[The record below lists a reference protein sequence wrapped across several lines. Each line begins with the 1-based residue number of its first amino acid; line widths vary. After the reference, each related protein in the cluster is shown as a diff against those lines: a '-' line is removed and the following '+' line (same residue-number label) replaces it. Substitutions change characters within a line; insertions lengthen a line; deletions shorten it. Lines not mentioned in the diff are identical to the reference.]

1 MTVFSTTSALFA
13 APYVFASVTLP
24 MAVMPGSAPGGADSL
39 QTVLPNG
46 IVVLTRQREGADVI
60 AMQVLVG
67 SGSRDEADDEAG
79 ATKLWE
85 QLMLQGTPTRPTPGD
100 VLRHFSITGGM
111 LGTRAGW
118 ENFSLSTVARGPDF
132 PEALNVL
139 ADILMSSGF
148 TDDLIERARRT
159 SLDDVARRKNAP
171 ARWIRDVQLEE
182 LYGHE
187 IARRT
192 PSGDAESL
200 QTLTPDAL
208 RQFHAQHFV
217 GSNMIVSVV
226 GNVSH
231 EDAVA
236 MVGNALGAV
245 PSGQRPVR
253 TPLPPV
259 EAKPGWKEVKAGSDQ
274 AEVVLSV
281 PAVGRLHPDY
291 YPLLIYDRIMGLPS
305 GPLFGEVRDRY
316 GLAYSVGSGMMTFRE
331 TGDWSI
337 AAGTEAG
344 NAERL
349 RDIALEQVRN
359 MRGDKITEA
368 SVEAIKRYLLGT
380 FVVGLE
386 QYADDA
392 MALGALAYNGQT
404 LDDHRDRIRA
414 VTAADVQR
422 VVETYLDPEK
432 FTAVVLRP

>member
-1 MTVFSTTSALFA
+1 MTVLGATSVLFA
-13 APYVFASVTLP
+13 APYMLASVAFP
-24 MAVMPGSAPGGADSL
+24 MAAPPGKAPGNAEAA

-46 IVVLTRQREGADVI
+46 ITVYTRERAGADVI
-60 AMQVLVG
+60 AMQLLVG
-67 SGSRDEADDEAG
+67 SGSRDESDDEAG

-85 QLMLQGTPTRPTPGD
+85 QLMLQGTPTRPTPAD

-111 LGTRAGW
+111 IATRASW
-118 ENFSLSTVARGPDF
+118 ENFWISTVVRGTDF

-139 ADILMSSGF
+139 ADILMSSGSN
-148 TDDLIERARRT
+148 DEVIERARRT

-171 ARWIRDVQLEE
+171 ARWIRDVQMEE
-182 LYGHE
+182 LYGRDL
-187 IARRT
+187 ARRT
-192 PSGDAESL
+192 PAGDAESL
-200 QTLTPDAL
+200 QSLSTDAL
-208 RQFHAQHFV
+208 RRFHAEHFR
-217 GSNMIVSVV
+217 GGNIIVAIV

-231 EDAVA
+231 DDAVA
-236 MVGNALGAV
+236 MVDAALGVV
-245 PSGQRPVR
+245 PAGERPNR
-253 TPLPPV
+253 KPLPPLV
-259 EAKPGWKEVKAGSDQ
+259 AKPGWKEVKAGSDQ

-291 YPLLIYDRIMGLPS
+291 YPILIYDRIMGLPS

-316 GLAYSVGSGMMTFRE
+316 GLAYSVGSGLTTFRE
-331 TGDWSI
+331 IGDWSI
-337 AAGTEAG
+337 AAGTQAD

-349 RDIALEQVRN
+349 RDIALEQVRT
-359 MRGDKITEA
+359 MRGSAITED
-368 SVEAIKRYLLGT
+368 SVEAIKTYLLGS

-386 QYADDA
+386 QYSDDA
-392 MALGALAYNGQT
+392 LALASLAYNGQT